1 VRTPQEVSVRSTMM
15 DVPLTV
21 TRIMQYGCSV
31 YGDREVVTYGA
42 DGLRR
47 QTYAETGANAARL
60 ATALRSLGVDAD
72 QRVATLMWN
81 NAEHLEAYLAIPSMG
96 AVLHT
101 LNLRLDPETIGYIA
115 THAGDDVVIVDPSL
129 VPLLAQVLPH
139 ATAIRHVIV
148 TGSSGDT
155 DPTALA
161 ALAGAGGEVHS
172 YQDLLAA
179 QPASFDWPQV
189 DERSAAAMCYTSG
202 TTGRPKGVVYSHR
215 SMHLHS
221 MAVNTGTV
229 FGMSE
234 RDRVLPVV
242 PMFHAN
248 AWGLPYAAVMSGAS
262 LIMPDRYL
270 QPEPLV
276 KLIEAERPTVAGA
289 VPTIWSALLQH
300 IRANGG
306 DLSSLRIVPCGGS
319 AVPHALMEAYEKELG
334 VTILQAWGMTE
345 TSPLGSVAHPPVG
358 ATGDDAWHY
367 RDTAGRLICEV
378 EARLVGDAGTALPHD
393 GEAVGEVEVRGP
405 WITGA
410 YYKDDDP
417 AKFRDGW
424 LRTGDVGT
432 IDPLGYVVLTDRA
445 IDVIKSGG
453 EWISSMELE
462 NAIMAHPDVVEAAV
476 IGVADERWG
485 ERPLA
490 TVVLAPGATTT
501 AAELRDFLASR
512 LPRWQLPERWSFIA
526 EVPKTSVGKFAK
538 TRMRDAYARGDYEI
552 IQVH

>member
-1 VRTPQEVSVRSTMM
+1 MRSTMM

-21 TRIMQYGCSV
+21 TRIMQYGSTV
-31 YGDREVVTYGA
+31 YGDREVVTYTA
-42 DGLRR
+42 DGIRR
-47 QTYAETGANAARL
+47 QTYAQTGARAARL
-60 ATALRSLGVDAD
+60 ANALRSLGIDGD

-81 NAEHLEAYLAIPSMG
+81 NSEHLEAYLAIPSMG

-101 LNLRLDPETIGYIA
+101 LNLRLEPETIGYIA
-115 THAGDDVVIVDPSL
+115 THAGDDIVIVDASL
-129 VPLLAQVLPH
+129 VSLLAQVLPH
-139 ATAIRHVIV
+139 AAAIRHVIV
-148 TGSSGDT
+148 TGSEAET
-155 DPTALA
+155 DGSALA
-161 ALAGAGGEVHS
+161 SLAGPGREAHS
-172 YQDLLAA
+172 YERLLAA
-179 QPASFDWPQV
+179 QPVTFDWPEV

-202 TTGRPKGVVYSHR
+202 TTGHPKGVVYSHR

-221 MAVNTGTV
+221 MAVNTGSV
-229 FGMSE
+229 FAMSE

-248 AWGLPYAAVMSGAS
+248 AWGLPYAAVMAGAS
-262 LIMPDRYL
+262 LVMPDRFL

-276 KLIEAERPTVAGA
+276 RLIEAERPTVAGA
-289 VPTIWSALLQH
+289 VPTIWNALLQH
-300 IRANGG
+300 VRASGG

-319 AVPHALMEAYEKELG
+319 AVPHALQEAYEKELG

-345 TSPLGSVAHPPVG
+345 TSPLGSVAHAPVG
-358 ATGDDAWHY
+358 ATGEDVWKY
-367 RDTAGRLICEV
+367 RDTQGRLICEV
-378 EARLVGDAGTALPHD
+378 EARLVGDNGTVLPHD

-417 AKFRDGW
+417 GKFRDGW

-432 IDPLGYVVLTDRA
+432 IDRLGYVVLTDRA
-445 IDVIKSGG
+445 KDVIKSGG

-462 NAIMAHPDVVEAAV
+462 NAIMAHPQVLEAAV

-501 AAELRDFLASR
+501 AAELRAFLAER
-512 LPRWQLPERWSFIA
+512 VPRWQLPERWSFIA

-538 TRMRDAYARGDYEI
+538 TRIRDSYARGDYEVI
-552 IQVH
+552 EAR